1 MFLKS
6 KSKFVCYAPIDL
18 KNADFFIRDG
28 FDNTTNTPLTSAI
41 EPIGESVIALS
52 GMDTAVPDP
61 SATTGVSVK
70 FGSDATEYTVTARSL
85 GSGTDEVQDIE
96 IDDDVSGGN
105 FTLTYDSQTTGSLAY
120 NASSSVVQAALQAL
134 STIGLGNVT
143 VTQSSPVWRATF
155 AGDLAST
162 NVGMISGTDVDMS
175 GGDATT
181 VTIAETVVGV
191 DNVNEIMSITESG
204 TVSGGTFTITF
215 DGEETGAIP
224 YDSTAATVE
233 LHMESLDNIPQGE
246 CSAAGGAI
254 PGAPITLTFSGTL
267 AGNQPIIVIDS
278 TSLTGSTPVY
288 VAATDTPG
296 VDAVAE
302 VNTIVVNDSVSG
314 GTFTL
319 TQGGNSTAP
328 IVYNASAAVV
338 EAALEASP
346 VSITVAVTGGPGPG
360 TNWVVTY
367 DSAAAQTAMTGTGTN
382 LSGGSATDVSVQVI
396 TSGSSGTE
404 TTSITVSPVLATA
417 TGAGGSV
424 TFGGRKL
431 EIKIGEGN
439 LTYTENKPRE
449 YVRDRG
455 ALDTVRNADEEPVD
469 VSFDFVWESITAV
482 GSSAIPTVEDAL
494 KQSGEASE
502 WISTSSDACEPYCVN
517 IEVFHDPGC
526 GGANTELVVLE
537 EYRYETLEHNI
548 SDAQISCSGKSNK
561 VEATVTRGS

>member
-28 FDNTTNTPLTSAI
+28 FDNTTNTPLSSAI

-61 SATTGVSVK
+61 STTTGVSVK
-70 FGSDATEYTVTARSL
+70 FGSDTQEYTVTSRTL

-96 IDDDVSGGN
+96 IDDDVSGGT
-105 FTLTYDSQTTGSLAY
+105 FTLTFGGQETGTIAY
-120 NASSSVVQAALQAL
+120 NAVAATVQAALQAL
-134 STIGLGNVT
+134 STVGLGNV
-143 VTQSSPVWRATF
+143 VITQASPVWRATF
-155 AGDLAST
+155 GGDLASS
-162 NVGMISGTDVDMS
+162 NVGVISGDGSSLT
-175 GGDATT
+175 GGDTTT
-181 VTIAETVVGV
+181 VAIAETTPGV
-191 DNVNEIMSITESG
+191 DNTNEIQTITQAA
-204 TVSGGTFTITF
+204 TVSGGNYTITF
-215 DGEETGAIP
+215 DGET
-224 YDSTAATVE
+224 TAAIAWDAAIADIE
-233 LHMESLDNIPQGE
+233 LNLESLDNIPQGE
-246 CSAAGGAI
+246 CTVGGGAL
-254 PGAPITLTFSGTL
+254 PATPVTLTFSGTL
-267 AGNQPIIVIDS
+267 AGVQPLATINS
-278 TSLTGSTPVY
+278 GALTGGGTY
-288 VAATDTPG
+288 DITETTPG
-296 VDAVAE
+296 VDAVVE
-302 VNTIVVNDSVSG
+302 VNTIVINDSVSG

-319 TQGGNSTAP
+319 TQGGNTTAP
-328 IVYNASAAVV
+328 IVYSATAAVI
-338 EAALEASP
+338 EAALEAAP
-346 VSITVAVTGGPGPG
+346 VSLAVAVTGGPGPG

-367 DSAAAQTAMTGTGTN
+367 DVAGAQTAMTGTGTN
-382 LSGGSATDVSVQVI
+382 LTGGVATTVSVQVI

-404 TTSITVSPVLATA
+404 TTSIIVTPVLVVATTA
-417 TGAGGSV
+417 AGSV

-469 VSFDFVWESITAV
+469 VNFDFVWESITAV

-494 KQSGEASE
+494 KQSGEASA
-502 WISTSSDACEPYCVN
+502 WLSTSSDACEPYCIN

-526 GGANTELVVLE
+526 GGENTELVELKE
-537 EYRYETLEHNI
+537 FRYETLEHNI